1 VSIRILLVED
11 HTMVRQTL
19 HRFLESQKDFLL
31 VGETGDGIEVL
42 ELAEKH
48 RPHVVVLDLMLPGLH
63 GVEVIRRLRQ
73 RCPRTQTLVLSM
85 HQDHEY
91 VAKALTY
98 GALGYVVKQAS
109 IEHLLSGVREVAA
122 GRRYLSPPLSLE
134 DVELLMSRGPA
145 GSLDPYDTLTKRER
159 EVLQLVAEGH
169 TNAAVG
175 ARLGIGERTV
185 ETHRAHTMSKL
196 GLNNHADLVRFA
208 IECNLL
214 PLKPQTPDAAGP
226 APGSD
231 TPRPRS
237 GRAELGRSAHADG
250 DPEPKG
256 SKSGPA

>member
-19 HRFLESQKDFLL
+19 RRFLESQQDFQL

-42 ELAEKH
+42 DLVEKH

-63 GVEVIRRLRQ
+63 GVEVIRRLKQ

-85 HQDHEY
+85 HLDHEY
-91 VAKALTY
+91 VARALTS

-109 IEHLLSGVREVAA
+109 IDHLLTGVREVAA
-122 GRRYLSPPLSLE
+122 GRRYLSPPLSME
-134 DVELLMSRGPA
+134 DVDLLISRGQD
-145 GSLDPYDTLTKRER
+145 GSLDPYDTLTKREK

-169 TNAAVG
+169 TNAAVA

-185 ETHRAHTMSKL
+185 ETHRAHIMSKL

-208 IECNLL
+208 LECNLL
-214 PLKPQTPDAAGP
+214 PRRPP
-226 APGSD
+226 APDGSSGAKGSD
-231 TPRPRS
+231 GSPPGS
-237 GRAELGRSAHADG
+237 GRAERGRSPHRD
-250 DPEPKG
+250 DP
-256 SKSGPA
+256 GPRGTGPV

>member
-1 VSIRILLVED
+1 MIRILLVED

-19 HRFLESQKDFLL
+19 RRFLESQNDFQL

-42 ELAEKH
+42 ELVEKH

-73 RCPRTQTLVLSM
+73 RCPRTQILVLSM
-85 HQDHEY
+85 HLDHEY
-91 VAKALTY
+91 VARALTS

-109 IEHLLSGVREVAA
+109 IDHLLSGVREVAA
-122 GRRYLSPPLSLE
+122 GRRYLSPPLSME
-134 DVELLMSRGPA
+134 DVEILLSRVPD
-145 GSLDPYDTLTKRER
+145 GSLNPYDTLTKREK

-169 TNAAVG
+169 TNAAVA

-185 ETHRAHTMSKL
+185 ETHRAHIMSKL

-214 PLKPQTPDAAGP
+214 PLKPQAPDGP
-226 APGSD
+226 RSAPGPDGSPPGD
-231 TPRPRS
+231 
-237 GRAELGRSAHADG
+237 GRADRGRSPHPG
-250 DPEPKG
+250 GERG
-256 SKSGPA
+256 GPGTSSP

>member
-1 VSIRILLVED
+1 MSIRILLVED

-19 HRFLESQKDFLL
+19 RRFLEGQKDFQL

-85 HQDHEY
+85 HLDHEY
-91 VAKALTY
+91 VAKALAH

-109 IEHLLSGVREVAA
+109 VDHLLTGVREVAA
-122 GRRYLSPPLSLE
+122 GRRYLSPPLSME
-134 DVELLMSRGPA
+134 DVELLMNRGPD
-145 GSLDPYDTLTKRER
+145 GSLDPYDTLTKREK
-159 EVLQLVAEGH
+159 EVLQLVAEGN
-169 TNAAVG
+169 TNAAVA

-185 ETHRAHTMSKL
+185 ETHRAHIMNKL

-208 IECNLL
+208 IACNLL
-214 PLKPQTPDAAGP
+214 PLKPQTPDGTGP
-226 APGSD
+226 AKGQDGAPPG
-231 TPRPRS
+231 S
-237 GRAELGRSAHADG
+237 GRAEPGRSSDPDG
-250 DPEPKG
+250 DPGPKG
-256 SKSGPA
+256 SKSGSA